1 MPPGPTP
8 LAVGRVTDGFP
19 EGCPDMMT
27 VLKRLMQGTLS
38 PHQILEGIAAILV
51 ISSE

>member
-8 LAVGRVTDGFP
+8 LAVVRVTDGFP
-19 EGCPDMMT
+19 EGCPDMMM

-38 PHQILEGIAAILV
+38 PNQILEGIAAMLV
-51 ISSE
+51 I